1 VFWTRGNGVA
11 HPAGIQAP
19 GNSLVNKAPP
29 IRTILA
35 FLAGGIALAIFS
47 AAIWQY
53 RQASLIGEA
62 IETLLSG
69 HDIGPER
76 RFGAP
81 AKVRLAYAVYLIGRE
96 DYRGAE
102 QLLAELGQSADAEVA
117 DQALYNLGNVYL
129 RRAIAAVEQDQPTQA
144 GTLAELAKQAYR
156 RALRIRPEHWS
167 AKYNYEVAAR
177 LMPDFDRI
185 DVQGED
191 SPEEEA
197 SPRKLWTRVPGIPR
211 GLP

>member
-1 VFWTRGNGVA
+1 M
-11 HPAGIQAP
+11 
-19 GNSLVNKAPP
+19 NKEPP
-29 IRTILA
+29 IRTTLA
-35 FLAGGIALAIFS
+35 LLCGVIALAVF
-47 AAIWQY
+47 AAAMWQY
-53 RQASLIGEA
+53 RQASHVGEA

-69 HDIGPER
+69 HDIEPER

-102 QLLAELGQSADAEVA
+102 ELLAELGQSADAEVA

-144 GTLAELAKQAYR
+144 GTLAELAKQSYR

-185 DVQGED
+185 DDQGED
-191 SPEEEA
+191 SPKEEA